1 MEKQLEISKSH
12 AVYSLRLHV
21 VFVTK
26 YRRKVINEE
35 MLVFLEAAFRGVL
48 ESWHCRL
55 EEFGGDSDHVHLLI
69 SIHPALDIS
78 KLINNLKS
86 ATSKKVRSH
95 FSEQVAKFYW
105 KPYFWHRAYYIGSV
119 GMVSLE
125 TIRRYI
131 EQQSTTEKDK
141 TAR

>member
-1 MEKQLEISKSH
+1 MENQLEISKSNV
-12 AVYSLRLHV
+12 VYLLRLHI

-26 YRRKVINEE
+26 YRRQVITGE
-35 MLVFLEAAFRGVL
+35 MLVFLEAAFRSIL
-48 ESWHCRL
+48 DSWQCRL
-55 EEFGGDSDHVHLLI
+55 EEFGGDADHVHLLI

-95 FSEQVAKFYW
+95 FPEQVAKFYW
-105 KPYFWHRAYYIGSV
+105 KPYFWHRAYYVGSV

-131 EQQSTTEKDK
+131 EQQSTVEKDK